1 MSSIPVDE
9 IERACQRLVNQYALY
24 ADSGRAEQAAQLFDI
39 QGRLEMPNGKVYEG
53 REAIR
58 ARIAEQP
65 RSQVSCHC
73 LSNMLVTVDDEDSAH
88 AVTYL
93 TMYRGEA
100 AAGPIALEGPFLVGY
115 YEDRFTRGHEGWR
128 IASRKLTSTFRRAEQ
143 SPGGKT

>member
-1 MSSIPVDE
+1 
-9 IERACQRLVNQYALY
+9 VNQYAFHV
-24 ADSGRAEQAAQLFDI
+24 DCGRAEQAAQLFDI
-39 QGRLEMPNGKVYEG
+39 RGRLEMPNCKVYEG

-65 RSQVSCHC
+65 RTQVSCHC

-93 TMYRGEA
+93 TMYRGTA
-100 AAGPIALEGPFLVGY
+100 VAGPIALDGPYLVGY
-115 YEDRFTRGHEGWR
+115 YEDRFTKGHEGWK
-128 IASRKLTSTFRRAEQ
+128 IASRKLTSTFRRAER